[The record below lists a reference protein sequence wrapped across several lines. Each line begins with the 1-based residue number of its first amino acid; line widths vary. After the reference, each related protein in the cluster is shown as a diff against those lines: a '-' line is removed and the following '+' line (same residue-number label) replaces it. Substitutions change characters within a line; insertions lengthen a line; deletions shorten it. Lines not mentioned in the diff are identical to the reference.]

1 MPSTIVNQ
9 IFLGELL
16 VRKKVITRSQLR
28 ECLAIQR
35 YTKQKLG
42 EIILEKRLL
51 SPQELNLI
59 LQEQNW
65 RNLGYWVIGD

>member
-1 MPSTIVNQ
+1 MTAAIINQ

-28 ECLAIQR
+28 ECLAVQR
-35 YTKQKLG
+35 QTKQKLG

-51 SPQELNLI
+51 SAQEISLI
-59 LQEQNW
+59 LKEQHW